1 MAFKRV
7 CKQLKIPVPHVTIS
21 KFDVPQ
27 HFVPGQHRPS
37 AMSLLDVLKCSNKKM
52 EPVVMNFII
61 DGVRVYLTCALHWNR
76 HSHLSVY
83 ECVRIAAM

>member
-7 CKQLKIPVPHVTIS
+7 CKQLKIPLPHVTIS